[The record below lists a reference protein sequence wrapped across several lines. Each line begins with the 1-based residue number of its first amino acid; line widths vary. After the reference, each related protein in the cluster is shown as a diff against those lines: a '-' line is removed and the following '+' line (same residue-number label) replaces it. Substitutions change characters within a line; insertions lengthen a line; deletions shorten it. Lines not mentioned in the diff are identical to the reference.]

1 LNTRAASYSWYVLGV
16 LCAVSIVNYYDRNL
30 ISILVEPMKHDLHAS
45 DSELG
50 LLTGFAFAL
59 AYGAFGIPVA
69 RLADRWGRARVLGLS
84 LLAWSVTTIL
94 SAQCRGFT
102 SMALARAGV
111 AIGEAGA
118 LPATHALVAEY
129 FDEQRRGRALSLI
142 GVAGG
147 LGVTLAL
154 AAGGLINEWYGW
166 RMAFVLSGIPGLF
179 LAVLLWVTVREP
191 EPGLSAAAGAGPAAG
206 TSPTASV
213 GPAASGL
220 PAASDEPSLGEALRA
235 LWHRPAYVCLCA
247 GLGIAV
253 IGIYGQ
259 FAWTPAFLMRS
270 YHMSSAAVGGYYSV
284 VVGPATL
291 LSIFLGGVLND
302 WLVRKDPRAPF
313 WILAG
318 SFALVVPAN
327 LTFFLVHD
335 FSFAMGISLVTTVIG
350 GVWVAPAYSLVQ
362 SLAGPRLRAIAA
374 AVFMMT
380 VNVVGMGLG
389 PFLTGAL
396 SDHFASAWG
405 DQALAVSLCVVTLI
419 GGLGVFPLLRAT
431 KTVTAD
437 VARAAAIA

>member
-30 ISILVEPMKHDLHAS
+30 ISILVEPIKHDLHAS

-59 AYGAFGIPVA
+59 AYSAFGIPVA

-111 AIGEAGA
+111 AICEAGA

-191 EPGLSAAAGAGPAAG
+191 EPGLSAAAGGG
-206 TSPTASV
+206 
-213 GPAASGL
+213 
-220 PAASDEPSLGEALRA
+220 PAASDEPVATPSLGEALRA

-247 GLGIAV
+247 GLGIAL
-253 IGIYGQ
+253 IGVYGQ

-270 YHMSSAAVGGYYSV
+270 YHMSSAAVGEYYSV

-302 WLVRKDPRAPF
+302 WLVTKDPRAPF

-318 SFALVVPAN
+318 SFALVVPAS